1 MRLPTDDPR
10 YRDAY
15 DQARK
20 AKNEAEGF
28 VLKLILVP
36 VMLLIFA
43 GVFGGV
49 IWYVLSQKDAVQSG
63 TGPAATTPVV
73 MPQAWDGTTTF
84 ECRGNDHVSLMGQT
98 VQFTGTGPAIRA
110 GANCELTLTNMTIT
124 APIVLAAGGN
134 ARVMIIGG
142 ALTASDKSIVGS
154 ANAKINV
161 SGTTVSGD
169 TEASGH
175 AEITGL

>member
-10 YRDAY
+10 YREAY

-28 VLKLILVP
+28 ALKLILAP
-36 VMLLIFA
+36 VMILIFL

-49 IWYVLSQKDAVQSG
+49 IWYVIGQKNAIERGSA
-63 TGPAATTPVV
+63 PAAAPVA
-73 MPQAWDGTTTF
+73 PQAWDGTTTF
-84 ECRGNDHVSLMGQT
+84 ECRGNDRVALMGQT

-110 GANCELTLTNMTIT
+110 GANCQLTLTNMAIS
-124 APIVLAAGGN
+124 APTVLEAAGN
-134 ARVMIIGG
+134 AQVMIIGG
-142 ALTASDKSIVGS
+142 TLTGADKSLVAT
-154 ANAKINV
+154 ANATISV
-161 SGTTVSGD
+161 SGATVSGE
-169 TEASGH
+169 TEARGH

>member
-10 YRDAY
+10 YREAY

-20 AKNEAEGF
+20 AKNEAEGML
-28 VLKLILVP
+28 LKLILVP

-49 IWYVLSQKDAVQSG
+49 IWYVISQKDAVDRGVSP
-63 TGPAATTPVV
+63 TAPAAPVA
-73 MPQAWDGTTTF
+73 PQAWNGAATF
-84 ECRGNDHVSLMGQT
+84 ECRGNDRVSLMGQT

-110 GANCELTLTNMTIT
+110 GANCQLTLTNMTIT
-124 APIVLAAGGN
+124 APTVIEAGGN
-134 ARVMIIGG
+134 AQVMIIGG
-142 ALTASDKSIVGS
+142 TYSATDKSFVAT
-154 ANAKINV
+154 ANAKISV
-161 SGTTVSGD
+161 SGATVTGD
-169 TEASGH
+169 TQASGH